1 MKLEINHNFIGQLD
15 PTKRSNIPEPG
26 HRALFAIST
35 KGVLFAM
42 AALLAGIM
50 AYGQVVSHKPMA
62 LSAALAAACLLGG
75 ILMTAFPESR
85 LVKHY
90 NFPVFWITGREW
102 SESPE

>member
-1 MKLEINHNFIGQLD
+1 MKLEIN
-15 PTKRSNIPEPG
+15 PTKRANILESG
-26 HRALFAIST
+26 HRVLLSITT
-35 KGVLFAM
+35 KGFLFAM
-42 AALLAGIM
+42 AALLASIM